1 MDHKRFFFI
10 EEDGISLAEMD
21 YSVSL
26 PDTMVILH
34 TEVDESLKGRNIGN
48 QLLDRAVEFAREKN
62 YKIIPICPFA
72 KSVFEKRHEE
82 FEDVLK
88 K

>member
-1 MDHKRFFFI
+1 MDHKGFFFI

-62 YKIIPICPFA
+62 YKIIQICPFA

-82 FEDVLK
+82 FEVVLK